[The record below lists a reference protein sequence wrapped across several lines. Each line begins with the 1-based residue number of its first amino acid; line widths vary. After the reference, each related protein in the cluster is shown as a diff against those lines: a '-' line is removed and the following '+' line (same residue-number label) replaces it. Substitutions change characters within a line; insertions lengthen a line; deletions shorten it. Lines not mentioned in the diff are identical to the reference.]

1 MFGEAEKKSK
11 MNFNVAD
18 LDAIKNFVQDITK
31 NANPIGKIIDFL
43 GDDVESMNKE
53 LQSWIRE
60 SKTYKDRY
68 DEEVR

>member
-1 MFGEAEKKSK
+1 MT
-11 MNFNVAD
+11 FNVAD

-31 NANPIGKIIDFL
+31 NANPIGKIIDII